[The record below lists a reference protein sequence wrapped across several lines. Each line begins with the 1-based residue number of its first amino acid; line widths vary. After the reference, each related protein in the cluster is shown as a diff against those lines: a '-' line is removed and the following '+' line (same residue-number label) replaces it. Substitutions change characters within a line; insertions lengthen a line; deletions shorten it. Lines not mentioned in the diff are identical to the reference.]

1 MKACIPL
8 QQSSILIVWACGI
21 SLKSICLTLLQRLM
35 PIQYL
40 AEVKPNFNCWWG
52 IASTDPLQRIFGT
65 HWLSPSAWGKRV
77 SAHSGRC
84 KKVRKNKGCVLY
96 KLVLLSWTPAPSGG
110 IEVSREWAVDCLFF
124 SCNAIHHAISNA
136 DNRFQAKCYGM
147 RRRGKTGMPLH
158 IQLWETWDKPNHFF
172 IPCFISRFVS
182 FFCFMILILNRPTM
196 SISFYYYCYYT
207 LF

>member
-8 QQSSILIVWACGI
+8 QQSSILTFWACGI
-21 SLKSICLTLLQRLM
+21 SLRSICLTLLQRLM

-52 IASTDPLQRIFGT
+52 LHRLQIIFGA
-65 HWLSPSAWGKRV
+65 HWLSPSAWGKCV

-158 IQLWETWDKPNHFF
+158 IQLWETWDKPNDFF
-172 IPCFISRFVS
+172 FYFSLFLQV
-182 FFCFMILILNRPTM
+182 FFFL
-196 SISFYYYCYYT
+196 FYDSNIKEAIT
-207 LF
+207 LSL